1 MIRSLL
7 AGVAVSVMLA
17 VPSLAQTTQPRPKAS
32 VQSANQ
38 KDAALLHLAWKNFLD
53 AWATGNWAPFSSLI
67 GDEVEF
73 AFPTGPHAGLHTGAQ
88 GKAVFLAWIA
98 DMQRLGLRIKSTTTS
113 TVIQGNRGVF
123 ETSATSV
130 PAGAYRNRESIT
142 MEVRNGK
149 IVAFREYWLELDPQA
164 AAKRS
169 KP

>member
-1 MIRSLL
+1 
-7 AGVAVSVMLA
+7 
-17 VPSLAQTTQPRPKAS
+17 
-32 VQSANQ
+32 
-38 KDAALLHLAWKNFLD
+38 
-53 AWATGNWAPFSSLI
+53 
-67 GDEVEF
+67 
-73 AFPTGPHAGLHTGAQ
+73 
-88 GKAVFLAWIA
+88 
-98 DMQRLGLRIKSTTTS
+98 MQRLNMRINSTTTS
-113 TVIQGNRGVF
+113 TVIQENRGVF